1 MVHSD
6 RGGAVMDEILT
17 KDNDIAAVQNHGV
30 RLDSL
35 AERALVLGW

>member
-17 KDNDIAAVQNHGV
+17 KYDDITAVESHGV

-35 AERALVLGW
+35 AKRAPVLGW